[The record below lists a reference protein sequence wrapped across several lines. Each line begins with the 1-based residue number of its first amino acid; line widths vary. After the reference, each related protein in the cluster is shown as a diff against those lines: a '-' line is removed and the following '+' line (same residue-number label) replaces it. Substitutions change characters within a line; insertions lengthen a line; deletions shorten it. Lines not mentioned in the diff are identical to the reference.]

1 MPNDA
6 QAALALA
13 QQQLVSLL
21 VSGRKPNVGASPG
34 LLAQGGP
41 AREALN
47 QRGWQVYH
55 ANTAALAERAL
66 GAAYPV
72 LAQLLGT
79 ENFTPLSRLF
89 WRAHPPHCGD
99 MAQWG
104 AALPAWLQHLP
115 QLADQP
121 FLADV
126 ARVEWVLHHLASAPD
141 AEVDAA
147 SFQRLVSDDPDT
159 LTLQLAPGTV
169 CVASTWPVVSLVQAH
184 DPLAAVT
191 LAQAWNLLQQHTAE
205 TALLWRQ
212 GFKPQLRAALAGECA
227 FVADLQ
233 AAQSLGHAL
242 ARHSALDFNAWL
254 PLAVTTG
261 LLLGVSDIRQDVLS
275 P

>member
-1 MPNDA
+1 MPSEA

-21 VSGRKPNVGASPG
+21 VSGRKTNADASTG

-72 LAQLLGT
+72 LAQLLGA

-104 AALPAWLQHLP
+104 AVLPEWLQHLP

-126 ARVEWVLHHLASAPD
+126 ARVEWALHQLASALD

-147 SFQRLVSDDPDT
+147 SFQRLVSDDPDS

-184 DPLAAVT
+184 DPMAAVT
-191 LAQAWNLLQQHTAE
+191 LAQAWDLLQQPTAE
-205 TALLWRQ
+205 TALVWRQ

-227 FVADLQ
+227 FIADLQ

-242 ARHSALDFNAWL
+242 ARHPALDFNAWL
-254 PLAVTTG
+254 PLAVSTG
-261 LLLGVSDIRQDVLS
+261 LLLGVSDTPQYVSR